1 MRCLVRDPPA
11 ACGNC
16 RGYGAAVGDPPVPLI
31 DVGGFDNVDSSATPE
46 DYARWMAHQRVWGAD
61 RAIGRLELDSTS
73 RVLDLGC
80 GTGIDLQQMAELAGR
95 CVGIDRSLAMV
106 CASREIVGV
115 RASLACGD
123 GSALPFAMDS
133 FDACWSRLVLLHTPR
148 PAMVVAEV
156 AEVARVVRAGGR
168 AVFVEPDHGTHIV
181 NTPEIEVFERVVHH
195 RRTTFRDPLVGR
207 RLPGLVSAAGMEVE
221 QVRATPIVHTSLATA
236 RASGGPFDVAVEA
249 AVAADAVTADE
260 GRRYLSSLEQ
270 LDAAGAFVF
279 SAMALSVVAVVDP
292 AA

>member
-156 AEVARVVRAGGR
+156 ARVVRAGGR

-279 SAMALSVVAVVDP
+279 SAMALTVVAVVDP

>member
-1 MRCLVRDPPA
+1 MGDA
-11 ACGNC
+11 A
-16 RGYGAAVGDPPVPLI
+16 VPLI

-61 RAIGRLELDSTS
+61 RAIARLELDSTS

-80 GTGIDLQQMAELAGR
+80 GTGIDLRKMAELTGR
-95 CVGIDRSLAMV
+95 CVGVDRSLAM
-106 CASREIVGV
+106 ASASQELVGG
-115 RASLACGD
+115 RASLACAD
-123 GSALPFAMDS
+123 GSALPFPIDS
-133 FDACWSRLVLLHTPR
+133 FDATWSRAVLLHTPR

-156 AEVARVVRAGGR
+156 ARVVRPGGR
-168 AVFVEPDHGTHIV
+168 AVFGEPDHGSHIV

-195 RRTTFRDPLVGR
+195 RRTTFRHPFVGR
-207 RLPGLVSAAGMEVE
+207 RLPELVAAAGMAVE

-249 AVAADAVTADE
+249 AVAAGAVTADE
-260 GRRYLSSLEQ
+260 GQRYLGSLEE

-279 SAMALSVVAVVDP
+279 SATALTVVAVVAP
-292 AA
+292 TA